1 MNVTI
6 QQQDSQ
12 GRVTVHS
19 DEEYQKY
26 WSLGEAERQ
35 EFVRRSFEQ
44 RNPLDTYATSRDSH
58 LRELEIASI
67 ARYAA
72 GAKTILDLGCGNGHT
87 LLSLAATT
95 SAEMTGVDFAETLI
109 DGARALTEQ
118 RRATLTRE
126 PKFVCGDAVKYVAG
140 LDDNSIDCVVTERF
154 LQNLPSPEAQK
165 AMIRSISRV
174 LTPSGVLLMCE
185 GSEDGFDALNDIRA
199 TMGLTTIPATS
210 PENVTAIRFSDADVE
225 NFAAGTGLTLQAKVG
240 YSTYFL
246 ISRVLH
252 PLLAAPLAP
261 RFDAPINQYAA
272 DIQRHARTWDPGYG
286 SNVLWVYKKG

>member
-1 MNVTI
+1 M
-6 QQQDSQ
+6 QQEDSR

-44 RNPLDTYATSRDSH
+44 RNALDTYATSRDAH
-58 LRELEIASI
+58 LRELEIASL

-72 GAKTILDLGCGNGHT
+72 QAKTILDLGCGNGHT
-87 LLSLAATT
+87 LLSLAKTIDAD
-95 SAEMTGVDFAETLI
+95 MTGVDFAQTLI
-109 DGARALTEQ
+109 DGAIALTEQ
-118 RRATLTRE
+118 RRPGLTRE
-126 PKFVCGDAVKYVAG
+126 PAFVCGDAVKYVAG
-140 LDDNSIDCVVTERF
+140 LSDSSVDCVITERF

-165 AMIRSISRV
+165 EMVRSINRV
-174 LTPSGVLLMCE
+174 LTPSGLLLMCE
-185 GSEDGFDALNDIRA
+185 GSEDGFEGLNDIRA
-199 TMGLTTIPATS
+199 TMGLSRIPATS
-210 PENVTAIRFSDADVE
+210 PENVTAIRFRDSAIE
-225 NFAAGTGLTLQAKVG
+225 NFAAGIGMRLEAKVG

-261 RFDAPINQYAA
+261 RFDAPINQFAA
-272 DIQRHARTWDPGYG
+272 DIQRHARSWDPGYG
-286 SNVLWVYKKG
+286 SNVLWVFKKGAA